1 MAGFLKILPVFLL
14 VLPGVIAYVLFHN
27 LIGSASNQTL
37 PVLIE
42 QLIPT
47 GVRGVITAA
56 VLAAL
61 MSAVAAALNSI
72 GTLVAVDIVARM
84 RPSTSDRAQ
93 VTIGRISS
101 VVVMLL
107 AMAWSTQGGRYSSI
121 FEAINAIAADLAPP
135 ITVVFLWG
143 VLWRRGTKQASLYT
157 LIFGFALG
165 VVAFIMDLPVF
176 GAEKIIT
183 HRWGIPFMMQ
193 AWWMFCICSVVYVT
207 VTLLTPPPAPESVEG
222 LTWSHPLAALTQEQ
236 FKGLRDPRLIAAVLA
251 VTVAVLYY
259 IFR

>member
-1 MAGFLKILPVFLL
+1 MYCFQ
-14 VLPGVIAYVLFHN
+14 HHWER
-27 LIGSASNQTL
+27 SNQTL

-61 MSAVAAALNSI
+61 MSAIAAALNSI
-72 GTLVAVDIVARM
+72 GTLVAVDIVARL
-84 RPSTSDRAQ
+84 RPNTSDRAQ

-143 VLWRRGTKQASLYT
+143 VLAPRHRASFTVHADFGLHHGSDCIHPGSSCVRHGEDSYSPLGDSFHDAGLVDVLYLQRHLCCGHPPDAGTCAR
-157 LIFGFALG
+157 IGGRPDLG
-165 VVAFIMDLPVF
+165 
-176 GAEKIIT
+176 
-183 HRWGIPFMMQ
+183 
-193 AWWMFCICSVVYVT
+193 S
-207 VTLLTPPPAPESVEG
+207 
-222 LTWSHPLAALTQEQ
+222 PLAAVTQER
-236 FKGLRDPRLIAAVLA
+236 FEGLRDPRLIATVLA